1 MIPSRVSTWK
11 GHTLFLNYLS
21 SINLSD
27 KLKFKI
33 IFFTNCSK
41 QKHFLKKVAE
51 KNNLDK
57 QLIVLNETQN
67 IRVFYYLSDII
78 ISMSI
83 KEEGFGRTI
92 SESLAMKKIVI
103 APNNGGTKEQ
113 LEKFDKNLLYVS
125 NNLDSFKKALYYALK
140 NKDNNKD
147 LRREYIISN
156 FSIEN
161 MLVRTHKLYE
171 K

>member
-1 MIPSRVSTWK
+1 
-11 GHTLFLNYLS
+11 
-21 SINLSD
+21 
-27 KLKFKI
+27 
-33 IFFTNCSK
+33 
-41 QKHFLKKVAE
+41 
-51 KNNLDK
+51 
-57 QLIVLNETQN
+57 
-67 IRVFYYLSDII
+67 
-78 ISMSI
+78 MSI

-103 APNNGGTKEQ
+103 AQNNGGKKEQ